1 MTIDFK
7 DKVAII
13 TGAGGGLGK
22 SHAIELAKRG
32 AKIIVNDLGGSVD
45 GSGGSSESADQVVKE
60 IIDLGG
66 QAIPNGSSVTDDK
79 GVKLMIDQEI
89 DEFGRIDRKSVV

>member
-22 SHAIELAKRG
+22 SHAIELAKG
-32 AKIIVNDLGGSVD
+32 VQKLLLMILAVQLM
-45 GSGGSSESADQVVKE
+45 DQVDHQSPL
-60 IIDLGG
+60 I
-66 QAIPNGSSVTDDK
+66 
-79 GVKLMIDQEI
+79 KL
-89 DEFGRIDRKSVV
+89 

>member
-60 IIDLGG
+60 
-66 QAIPNGSSVTDDK
+66 S
-79 GVKLMIDQEI
+79 
-89 DEFGRIDRKSVV
+89 

>member
-60 IIDLGG
+60 IIDLE
-66 QAIPNGSSVTDDK
+66 DK
-79 GVKLMIDQEI
+79 LFLMALLLRMI
-89 DEFGRIDRKSVV
+89 KALS